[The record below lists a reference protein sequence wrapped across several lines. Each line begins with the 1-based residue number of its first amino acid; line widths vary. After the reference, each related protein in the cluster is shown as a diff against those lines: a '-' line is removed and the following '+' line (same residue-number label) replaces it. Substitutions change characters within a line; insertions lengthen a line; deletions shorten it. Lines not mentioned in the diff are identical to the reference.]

1 MYIQTFLEENETW
14 INFKNKT
21 ENLKSFK
28 TFLGRGNIMDDFKKL
43 TDH

>member
-21 ENLKSFK
+21 ENLKPFQSF
-28 TFLGRGNIMDDFKKL
+28 LREREAYE
-43 TDH
+43 